1 MDPKLAIAEL
11 ARMPE
16 ELKQRLTDLDE
27 AELHFKPNAD
37 TFSVLENVCHL
48 RDIEVEGYA
57 RRLGLLLRE
66 DNPRLPDLDG
76 AALARE
82 RSYNEQPL
90 KPALDAFL
98 SMRRRCLATL
108 ADLTAEE
115 FARRGQFENVGQV
128 TLEGLVELWV
138 EHDREHL
145 KELDGL
151 LPLLHGVRAAHGA
164 KPSQSLLN
172 R

>member
-1 MDPKLAIAEL
+1 MNDPKDSIAAL

-16 ELKQRLTDLDE
+16 ELKQRLADLNE
-27 AELHFKPNAD
+27 AELRFKPNAD

-66 DNPRLPDLDG
+66 DNPSLPDLDG

-82 RSYNEQPL
+82 RGYNEQPL

-98 SMRRRCLATL
+98 SMRRRCLAIL
-108 ADLTAEE
+108 ADITPGE
-115 FARRGQFENVGQV
+115 FARRGQFEHVGEV
-128 TLEGLVELWV
+128 TLGRLLELWAA
-138 EHDREHL
+138 HDREHL
-145 KELDGL
+145 KELDDL
-151 LPLLHGVRAAHGA
+151 LPLLHSPEARLQP
-164 KPSQSLLN
+164 KPSQSL
-172 R
+172 RR

>member
-1 MDPKLAIAEL
+1 MTPADSIAAL

-16 ELKQRLTDLDE
+16 ELQRRLAGLSE
-27 AELHFKPNAD
+27 AQLRFKPGPD
-37 TFSVLENVCHL
+37 SFSVLESICHL

-57 RRLGLLLRE
+57 RRLGLMLRE
-66 DNPRLPDLDG
+66 EDPLLPDLDG

-82 RSYNEQPL
+82 RGYNEQPL
-90 KPALDAFL
+90 QPALDAFL

-108 ADLTAEE
+108 ADLSAEE
-115 FARRGQFENVGQV
+115 YARRGRFENVGEV
-128 TLEGLVELWV
+128 TLDGLVELWA
-138 EHDREHL
+138 EHDQGHL

-151 LPLLHGVRAAHGA
+151 LLLLQQPLADQRP